1 MAIFKGTGKV
11 LTKKELDKLIAAN
24 KKAYKKALALKPKKI
39 STRPKVK
46 IIRKAKKTSSRIP
59 RTKIK
64 LGRVNLFIEKENWN
78 DSVNLPQYPVENG
91 LPITDHVERQ
101 PRSVKLNG
109 IFFADSKYTISEK
122 IKILN
127 TYRNKGTKLAYA
139 GRRTGRNLAIKTV
152 ETDSDFTGK
161 NNIPFTIELVEIRVI
176 GKKKKKKKKS
186 TNKKTSGGRK
196 QTSNSKSKKWHTI
209 KKGDTYSE
217 LGVKYGTPW
226 KTLYKWNKYP
236 ILALPIGKK
245 MRVR

>member
-1 MAIFKGTGKV
+1 MAKV
-11 LTKKELDKLIAAN
+11 T
-24 KKAYKKALALKPKKI
+24 KPKTK
-39 STRPKVK
+39 SKRVKAK

-64 LGRVNLFIEKENWN
+64 LGKVNLFINDEKWN
-78 DSVNLPQYPVENG
+78 DSVDLPRYPVENG
-91 LPITDHVERQ
+91 LSITDHVERQ
-101 PRSVKLNG
+101 PRSLKVEG

-139 GRRTGRNLAIKTV
+139 GRRAGRNLAIKSV
-152 ETDSDFTGK
+152 ETKSDYTGK

-176 GKKKKKKKKS
+176 GKKKKKKKKA
-186 TNKKTSGGRK
+186 TNSKTSGGRK

-209 KKGDTYSE
+209 KRGDTYSE

-226 KTLYKWNKYP
+226 KTLLAWNKYP